1 LPARAPLCKPLYIPQ
16 GIILEISPADLS
28 TKMMW
33 VSLIAV
39 FVRKVQTQM
48 SVYKDLA
55 QPEFN
60 GQK

>member
-1 LPARAPLCKPLYIPQ
+1 MQTTVYPSGDHPRDLARRFV
-16 GIILEISPADLS
+16 D
-28 TKMMW
+28 KMMW